1 MTGKF
6 KKQQINRKIIDS
18 QSVAINRVKSFMN
31 FLSPNKLACNV
42 TCLYTVDTIIKNKNR
57 DRIKIAI
64 RFLSILFNTPY
75 LLKQFINDWEI

>member
-18 QSVAINRVKSFMN
+18 QSVTINRVKYFMN

-42 TCLYTVDTIIKNKNR
+42 TCLYTVDTIIKK
-57 DRIKIAI
+57 
-64 RFLSILFNTPY
+64 
-75 LLKQFINDWEI
+75 